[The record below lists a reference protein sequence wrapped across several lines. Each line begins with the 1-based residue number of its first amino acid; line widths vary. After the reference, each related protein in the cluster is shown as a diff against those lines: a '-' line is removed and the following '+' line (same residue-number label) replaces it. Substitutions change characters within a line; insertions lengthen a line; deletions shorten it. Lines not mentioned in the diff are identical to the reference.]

1 MIPFTPHLAHECLEI
16 LECKTV
22 EKWPNIEIN
31 LIENIKFA
39 IQINGKTRD
48 VISVKKGLAEDEI
61 YKIVLNNRIL

>member
-61 YKIVLNNRIL
+61 LRIVFFELV